1 MGDRVRRVTEMARRS
16 PVMMWAIVLIA
27 VQTAIRVWQAVPGN
41 YWQDDYHFL
50 RLARDQGFTNQF
62 LLQTY
67 NDHLQPAG
75 FALTWVCA
83 QFPGTYLPAAL
94 IIVATQLVTSIA
106 MLLLLREVVG
116 PRPSLLIGLA
126 VFLFTP
132 LTVPTVTWWASFII
146 TLPVQLVLAVCG
158 YSHLRFLRHGH
169 AGWLCLSAGALA
181 LGFAFTEKTVV
192 VPVFVFLLTIVT
204 ARGSWRQVVLR
215 LLRLWPV
222 WLGYATLTVAYIA
235 FYLGRV
241 NPAAHRARSVGEFL
255 GFAEHQI
262 WDVFV
267 IGLMGGPWHDQGVY
281 NLTWQ
286 FNSLAVRLIVLQ
298 GVIALGILGWQRR
311 GKSSLVLWGALAFY
325 VVMNVSI
332 TAAGRGRWAGI
343 ILGDSRYITDAL
355 PLAAVV
361 ISLLLTPTRE
371 ASRQPDITLRR
382 AAVPV
387 TALTVLALFNSS
399 MVTLSHVS
407 SAFHRTEVSTYVDN
421 ARAALAADPD
431 LDIYNS
437 EVPSSILI
445 PAFRNVLGPGSNS
458 AKIVLD
464 AYDVHPR
471 YELPSSEMRILDDQ
485 GRAQPIQLVYGASG
499 VIHGVQDCGIP
510 LSEVQNALIP
520 LNFYV
525 PADKR
530 VMKVTY
536 YTSGHG
542 TLRIAYPGHR
552 YDVGLDVGNRAVYLV
567 VEGAM
572 SHVSVALIEGE
583 GTVCVN
589 GLSVGYPI
597 PDTSSVQ

>member
-1 MGDRVRRVTEMARRS
+1 MPSRGRRLTEWARRS
-16 PVMMWAIVLIA
+16 PVMMWGIILIA

-41 YWQDDYHFL
+41 YWQDDYHLL
-50 RLARDQGFTNQF
+50 RLARDQGFTSQF

-83 QFPGTYLPAAL
+83 QFPGTYVPAAL
-94 IIVATQLVTSIA
+94 IIVTTQLLTSIA

-169 AGWLCLSAGALA
+169 FGWLCLSAGALA

-192 VPVFVFLLTIVT
+192 VPVFVFLLTIIT
-204 ARGSWRQVVLR
+204 TRGSWRDVVRR
-215 LLRLWPV
+215 LIRLWPL
-222 WLGYATLTVAYIA
+222 WLGYTALTVAYIA
-235 FYLGRV
+235 FYLRRV
-241 NPAAHRARSVGEFL
+241 DPAADRARSLGEFL
-255 GFAEHQI
+255 GFAGHQI
-262 WDVFV
+262 WDVLV
-267 IGLMGGPWHDQGVY
+267 IGLFGGPWHDQGVY

-298 GVIALGILGWQRR
+298 VLIAVGILAWQRR

-361 ISLLLTPTRE
+361 VSLLLTPTRD
-371 ASRQPDITLRR
+371 ASRQPDIWLRR

-387 TALTVLALFNSS
+387 TALTILALFNSS
-399 MVTLSHVS
+399 MVTLSHD
-407 SAFHRTEVSTYVDN
+407 APGFHRAEVSTFVDN

-445 PAFRNVLGPGSNS
+445 PAFRDVLGPGSNS

-471 YELPSSEMRILDDQ
+471 YELPSSDLRILDDQ
-485 GRAQPIQLVYGASG
+485 GRAQPIRLVYGPSG
-499 VIHGVQDCGIP
+499 VIRGVRDCGIP
-510 LSEVQNALIP
+510 LDTVQSAIIP
-520 LNFYV
+520 MNFYV

-530 VMKVTY
+530 VMKVSY
-536 YTSGHG
+536 FTSGHG
-542 TLRIAYPGHR
+542 TLRIGYPGHQ
-552 YDVGLDVGNRAVYLV
+552 YDVGLDVGSRDLYLV
-567 VEGAM
+567 VEGAI
-572 SHVSVALIEGE
+572 SHVSVSLIEGE
-583 GTVCVN
+583 GTVCIN
-589 GLSVGYPI
+589 AMSVGYPI